1 MSISSSSPPR
11 SGLRLRAAIRIVQ
24 LLALACVAGAVAVAQ
39 PSLEISSVSQSNNNP
54 NELNKNDKRATTAGD
69 VLGNESIWF
78 GYAIRPSEN
87 LSITPSYSLGLTLWG
102 KQSQQNLIE
111 HTFAVALQSRNAKLF
126 GYREPAPAANTPVA
140 SQGASTSTD
149 ALVAQLDAVADML
162 DSVLY
167 TRPHAGTPPTPAPT
181 PPAQTGAVDSGD
193 GDGDSDDLDDLEN
206 DLFDDDDAAD
216 DDSLQTVQ
224 PVPGAN
230 GTSAAKSAGVPAD
243 SLLARI
249 VDRLDDLSDTLDLF
263 SASAESIKGVG
274 DGVRQVIR
282 QLRGG
287 LGADPAARDAARQ
300 LDQFLADLAKLK
312 PDDDAD
318 DSDDATQT
326 DEEASELLDD
336 GPDEYAPL
344 SLSHQSL
351 IRNSRDDYFF
361 YTASSDAGADQFRLN
376 GSAGI
381 VRYLNTAD
389 STLLQY
395 NSTSISASA
404 LLEQRLSAEWS
415 VWGSYTL
422 TSDQYPNA
430 PVFSSTQHD
439 FVAQFRYVPS
449 EKTMVVLDAGAGFK
463 NYANPVSDTQ
473 SGDASVI
480 ADTAGSTSLLTFG
493 AGVFLRPGPNTVLG
507 GALGYQSTPELHP
520 RLTLGFSGGLVRAL
534 SDGKASIS
542 DDPFSWK
549 GTSIQLVAMQ
559 MFPLD
564 ILASLNLTFNHRDYG
579 RPTVTVANRTVELR
593 DRVDSRTTFELNL
606 SHDFSLN
613 ESGSSV
619 LTLNLMGG
627 TVRNSSTNYARAR
640 VTLPSSDF
648 TETYLELGLSWTP
661 F

>member
-1 MSISSSSPPR
+1 MSILSSGPPR
-11 SGLRLRAAIRIVQ
+11 SGLRLRAAMHIMQ
-24 LLALACVAGAVAVAQ
+24 FLALACVAGAVAVAQ
-39 PSLEISSVSQSNNNP
+39 PSLEISSVNQSNSNP
-54 NELNKNDKRATTAGD
+54 NELNKNDKRATSAGD
-69 VLGNESIWF
+69 FLGNESVWL
-78 GYAIRPSEN
+78 GYAIRPSQN

-102 KQSQQNLIE
+102 RQSEQNIIE
-111 HTFAVALQSRNAKLF
+111 HTLSVALQSRNTKLF
-126 GYREPAPAANTPVA
+126 GYREPAPAAGTPAA
-140 SQGASTSTD
+140 SNGSSGSTD

-167 TRPHAGTPPTPAPT
+167 TRPHAGTPPAPAPT

-193 GDGDSDDLDDLEN
+193 GDGDADDLDDLEG

-216 DDSLQTVQ
+216 DDSLQAAQ
-224 PVPGAN
+224 PAPS
-230 GTSAAKSAGVPAD
+230 GTSPANAGHVPAD
-243 SLLARI
+243 SILARI
-249 VDRLDDLSDTLDLF
+249 VDRLDNLSDTLDLF
-263 SASAESIKGVG
+263 SASAESIRRVG
-274 DGVRQVIR
+274 DGVRQVASR
-282 QLRGG
+282 LRGE
-287 LGADPAARDAARQ
+287 LGSDPAAREAARR
-300 LDQFLADLAKLK
+300 LDGFLSDLAKLK
-312 PDDDAD
+312 PDADD
-318 DSDDATQT
+318 DSDDASET

-336 GPDEYAPL
+336 GPDAYAPL

-361 YTASSDAGADQFRLN
+361 YTTSSDAGADQFRLN
-376 GSAGI
+376 GTAGI
-381 VRYLNTAD
+381 VRYLNTTD

-395 NSTSISASA
+395 NSTSISATA
-404 LLEQRLSAEWS
+404 MLEQRLSAEWS

-430 PVFSSTQHD
+430 PLFSSTQHD
-439 FVAQFRYVPS
+439 IVAQFRYVPS
-449 EKTMVVLDAGAGFK
+449 EKAMVVLDAGAGFK
-463 NYANPVSDTQ
+463 NYANTVSGAQ

-480 ADTAGSTSLLTFG
+480 ADTAGATSLLTFG

-534 SDGKASIS
+534 SDGKSSLS

-549 GTSIQLVAMQ
+549 GSSIQLVAMQ

-627 TVRNSSTNYARAR
+627 TVQNSSTNYARAK

-648 TETYLELGLSWTP
+648 TETYLEFGLSWAP